1 VIKRRSALAAHPK
14 MMTAPAPAPASPPA
28 PAAQTIAIDHP
39 PLELSER
46 HGLAVLQVSAFAST
60 STHAQT
66 LLAAALDLPAPAGNR
81 FSGTAGKSLRCVAP
95 GVWLIVGP
103 SHGLPTAAS
112 LRAQLGAFATVVDL
126 SHARCALQLRGAA
139 ASRTLAKF
147 CGLDLDL
154 SAFPTGSATN
164 TRFGHIGMH
173 LARTDDLPT
182 FELLVFRGYAEFVFE
197 ALCDGAAEFGFR
209 VRP

>member
-1 VIKRRSALAAHPK
+1 MLERRSALAAHLK
-14 MMTAPAPAPASPPA
+14 MTTALGTQSAATDPAR
-28 PAAQTIAIDHP
+28 
-39 PLELSER
+39 LVLSER
-46 HGLAVLQVSAFAST
+46 RALTVLQVSAFAST
-60 STHAQT
+60 ATPAQT
-66 LLAAALDLPAPAGNR
+66 ALVAALDLPAPAGNR
-81 FSGTAGKSLRCVAP
+81 FSAAAGRSLRCVAP
-95 GVWLIVGP
+95 GVWLVIGP
-103 SHGLPTAAS
+103 SEGLLAVAS
-112 LRAQLGAFATVVDL
+112 LRAQLGAYATVVDL
-126 SHARCALQLRGAA
+126 SHARCALQLRGEA

-147 CGLDLDL
+147 CGLDLVL

-209 VRP
+209 VEP